1 LQERFGDQIQIERR
15 AFPLRPG
22 PDASVQ
28 FRGTR
33 REASWRRIAAMV
45 EADGITWNMWQ
56 RDDYPNWSLPALEAA
71 KCAALQSS
79 DAFNDMH
86 FRLFRAFF
94 EQGVNIAIADEIMRL
109 AQQAP
114 LDYDRFVDD
123 FTAGRTRRA
132 ILDEYET
139 ALNDYWVH
147 AIPTVVFND
156 SERVVGAVPMEEYL
170 KVLEKFGLS

>member
-1 LQERFGDQIQIERR
+1 MQERFGDQIQIERR

-22 PDASVQ
+22 PDASVH
-28 FRGTR
+28 FRGTY

-45 EADGITWNMWQ
+45 EADGITWNTWQ

-71 KCAALQSS
+71 KCAALQSN
-79 DAFNDMH
+79 DAFDDMH

-94 EQGVNIAIADEIMRL
+94 EQGVNIAIANEIMGL

-123 FTAGRTRRA
+123 FTAGRTRHA
-132 ILDEYET
+132 ILEEYEA

-156 SERVVGAVPMEEYL
+156 SERVVGAVPTEAYL
-170 KVLEKFGLS
+170 KVLEKFGVS